1 MAFLAPLLKQHFED
15 ENGNPLSG
23 GFVYTYV
30 ANSTTPIATYL
41 DPDAES
47 ANENPIELDSRGECV
62 IYIQQGTAYKFVVQN
77 ADEETIY
84 TIDDVALSEFSE
96 TGEPG
101 APGEAATIAVG
112 TVNSVLYGEPATVT
126 NVGTSSA
133 AIFNFEIPWGETGA
147 QGENGIQGSQGE
159 PGTAATITIG
169 TVDTVPFED
178 PATVTNSGTT
188 TEAIFDFEIPQGAD
202 GATGAAGTS
211 IHTGSGVPSGGLGND
226 GDVYI
231 DADTGEIYSKSGTWS
246 LEGEITGGIV
256 GTDITGKTA
265 NTTPATDDLLVMS
278 DTSDS
283 GNLKK
288 ITLENLLKFVPSL
301 TQKSTPVAADII
313 AIADSAASNATKY
326 TTVAN
331 VTAAVLGTVPKIHP
345 VSQRFT
351 ASGTYNLPYAFII
364 TSGNATTGATYTN
377 NSVTFTVVNTVASAT
392 LVHMTG
398 SGAPAASGT
407 LTKASGTGDTTL
419 TFSSALAPTYLEI
432 TAAGGGAGGPGGGNN
447 GTGGAGGAGGD
458 TTFGGTLVVAV
469 GGGSTG
475 QTGNGTP
482 AGASFA
488 APAYNAGSA
497 PGSISG
503 YTAIASAIASFGAG
517 LPGGDNVA
525 FGGGGRALANAA
537 GGNAVSNT
545 GGGGA
550 GGGWTL
556 TTGADRLGSGGV
568 SGGTAKAIVP
578 GPLSATYAVVIGA
591 GGTAGTLG
599 TNGYAGGAG
608 GSGQLWATAHYQ

>member
-41 DPDAES
+41 DPEAES

-77 ADEETIY
+77 AAEETIY

-147 QGENGIQGSQGE
+147 QGENGAQGSQGI
-159 PGTAATITIG
+159 PGEAATITIG

-231 DADTGEIYSKSGTWS
+231 DADTGEIYDKASGSWT
-246 LEGEITGGIV
+246 LRGEITGGIV

-288 ITLENLLKFVPSL
+288 ITLSDLFGAFLPAGMMTPYAGSSAPSGWLLCYGQAVSRSTYATLFTAISTAFGVGDGSTTFNLPDLRGRI
-301 TQKSTPVAADII
+301 PVGKDNMGG
-313 AIADSAASNATKY
+313 SAASRMTSGGSGVDGAT
-326 TTVAN
+326 
-331 VTAAVLGTVPKIHP
+331 LG
-345 VSQRFT
+345 
-351 ASGTYNLPYAFII
+351 ASGGAQTVTL
-364 TSGNATTGATYTN
+364 TSAEMPSHTHTQDAHTHTQ
-377 NSVTFTVVNTVASAT
+377 NTHSHAEASA
-392 LVHMTG
+392 
-398 SGAPAASGT
+398 GT
-407 LTKASGTGDTTL
+407 
-419 TFSSALAPTYLEI
+419 FR
-432 TAAGGGAGGPGGGNN
+432 
-447 GTGGAGGAGGD
+447 GTGGALQVASGS
-458 TTFGGTLVVAV
+458 GT
-469 GGGSTG
+469 GI
-475 QTGNGTP
+475 
-482 AGASFA
+482 
-488 APAYNAGSA
+488 AGSA
-497 PGSISG
+497 STGSTVATNQNT
-503 YTAIASAIASFGAG
+503 TAT
-517 LPGGDNVA
+517 NQ
-525 FGGGGRALANAA
+525 
-537 GGNAVSNT
+537 NT

-550 GGGWTL
+550 HNNTQPSL
-556 TTGADRLGSGGV
+556 
-568 SGGTAKAIVP
+568 IVNYIIK
-578 GPLSATYAVVIGA
+578 T
-591 GGTAGTLG
+591 
-599 TNGYAGGAG
+599 
-608 GSGQLWATAHYQ
+608 